1 MNAELIKAVGFWIAI
16 FLSGPLAFACFK
28 AAMFFGSLRTTVE
41 QLDES
46 MKAFTTWATEH
57 GNRLAIVETR
67 VDGMAERRNGDDR
80 RHG

>member
-1 MNAELIKAVGFWIAI
+1 MNAEIIKVVGFWLAI
-16 FLSGPLAFACFK
+16 LLAAPLSFALFR

-41 QLDES
+41 ELDKS

-57 GNRLAIVETR
+57 GNRLAVVETR

-80 RHG
+80 RHE